1 MSAALV
7 KELRE
12 RTGLGLMECKKALS
26 EASGDID
33 AAIEALRKSSGM
45 KAAKKAGRTAADGVV
60 AMQTADD
67 GSFAAMVEVNSET
80 DFVARD
86 DNFLNFVRSVVG
98 KAYEQRVDDVSVLA
112 EGDIEEAR
120 QALVQKIGENISVR
134 RVVTHEAEGGI
145 IGGYVHGN
153 NRIAV
158 LVSLK
163 GGSEELARDVAM
175 HVAAVNPQVV
185 SPDDMPEDL
194 VAKERE
200 IYTAQA
206 QDSGKPPEIVEKM
219 IDGRIRKF
227 LAENSLTEQAF
238 VKDPD
243 TTVGKLIE
251 ITQINNIS
259 GVPVVEG
266 EQLVGIVTSRDLRFE
281 DRYDQPVSAIMT
293 PKDKLVTAKEG
304 ASTNE
309 IKGLLHKF
317 RIEKILLVDD
327 DFCLKGMVTNTDIL
341 KAEAYPHSCKDDQGR
356 LRVGAAVGTGDGTE
370 ERVHALVEAG
380 VDVLVVD
387 TAHGHSKGV
396 IERVR
401 RFILTADA
409 FTIDNEQMTPTLKVR
424 RHIVTDVYGERLEG
438 LYR

>member
-12 RTGLGLMECKKALS
+12 RTGLGLLECKKALT
-26 EASGDID
+26 EAGGDID

-60 AMQTADD
+60 AIQTAAD
-67 GSFAAMVEVNSET
+67 GSFGAMVEVNSET

-86 DNFLNFVRSVVG
+86 ENFMGFVNSVVG
-98 KAYEQRVDDVSVLA
+98 KAFGEQI
-112 EGDIEEAR
+112 GDIETLAGGETEDAR

-134 RVVTHEAEGGI
+134 RVVNHRANDGV

-158 LVSLK
+158 LVALK
-163 GGSEELARDVAM
+163 GGSEALARDVAM

-185 SPDDMPEDL
+185 SPADMPEEQ

-200 IYTAQA
+200 IYAAQA

-243 TTVGKLIE
+243 TTVGKLVAAAGAE
-251 ITQINNIS
+251 
-259 GVPVVEG
+259 VVG
-266 EQLVGIVTSRDLRFE
+266 FTRFE
-281 DRYDQPVSAIMT
+281 VG
-293 PKDKLVTAKEG
+293 EG
-304 ASTNE
+304 
-309 IKGLLHKF
+309 
-317 RIEKILLVDD
+317 IEVEKVD
-327 DFCLKGMVTNTDIL
+327 FA
-341 KAEAYPHSCKDDQGR
+341 AE
-356 LRVGAAVGTGDGTE
+356 VAAQLG
-370 ERVHALVEAG
+370 
-380 VDVLVVD
+380 
-387 TAHGHSKGV
+387 
-396 IERVR
+396 
-401 RFILTADA
+401 
-409 FTIDNEQMTPTLKVR
+409 N
-424 RHIVTDVYGERLEG
+424 
-438 LYR
+438 